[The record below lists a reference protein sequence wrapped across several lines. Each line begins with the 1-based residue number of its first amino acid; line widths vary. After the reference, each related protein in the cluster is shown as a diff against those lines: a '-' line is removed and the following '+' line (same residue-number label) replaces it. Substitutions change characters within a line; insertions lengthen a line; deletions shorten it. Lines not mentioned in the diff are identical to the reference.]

1 MKIKTKDGMTVVKL
15 VYRPVPEDWDMFE
28 NAMFDMYKE
37 EIEVLNVVIEKQK
50 REMRQMKMGMV
61 RTKLQDILDGNF

>member
-1 MKIKTKDGMTVVKL
+1 MKIKTKDGVTVVNL
-15 VYRPVPEDWDMFE
+15 VYKPVPEDWDMFE

-37 EIEVLNVVIEKQK
+37 EIEALNVLIEKQK
-50 REMRQMKMGMV
+50 KEIRQMKLGMV